1 MCNFRLIG
9 DPSEMFY
16 TLTSNFREFKEYL
29 SQKGYDEEDLKLSTN
44 VLDDCTDFIV
54 KNYKENNELL
64 KKTLQYIE
72 DAIAIAYQDNAVMI
86 TIFEGLYSQY
96 PDILESIKDK
106 FGEKTKRNFED
117 WYNNYREKLFGNDE
131 S

>member
-9 DPSEMFY
+9 DPGEMFY

-54 KNYKENNELL
+54 KNYKESNELL
-64 KKTLQYIE
+64 
-72 DAIAIAYQDNAVMI
+72 
-86 TIFEGLYSQY
+86 
-96 PDILESIKDK
+96 
-106 FGEKTKRNFED
+106 EKTEG
-117 WYNNYREKLFGNDE
+117 YEKVYERIE
-131 S
+131 SCSINSAKLVVKVIEKIGKDI